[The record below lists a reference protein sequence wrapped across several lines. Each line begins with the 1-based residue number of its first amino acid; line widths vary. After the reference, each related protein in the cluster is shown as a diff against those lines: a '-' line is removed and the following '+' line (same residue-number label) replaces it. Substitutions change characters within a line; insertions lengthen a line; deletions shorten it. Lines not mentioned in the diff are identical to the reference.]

1 MSCLHVAGFNAWA
14 NFVFGGSSLRSVH
27 IILFL
32 CYRSGEAVLTCTQSV
47 EGMGRYIS
55 TGDVW

>member
-1 MSCLHVAGFNAWA
+1 MLPVSMLGQILF
-14 NFVFGGSSLRSVH
+14 FGGSSLRSVH

-32 CYRSGEAVLTCTQSV
+32 CYHSGEAVLTCTQSV